1 MIWQFASN
9 RIVSWATTL
18 YINAMKTSILAF
30 FAVAGM
36 LVFTASCKKKEAPA
50 PAPVA
55 DFTFSG
61 DGAMVPADVTFTNAS
76 VNATEYLWDF
86 GDGTT
91 STEKDPSRTFGVGGS
106 FTITLTAKGA
116 GGTHSVTK
124 TLSMLDAPK
133 SCLIKS
139 VSVTQMPFADA
150 NGAGWDLFDGPDV
163 CYKITNAAGDV
174 LVDGTSARFDNTAS
188 SNLPRNWTLSP
199 AHTISPLNTVRNIQ
213 ILDYDL
219 LDPSDLIGSVP
230 FNPNSYLGSYPA
242 SVTLTGKDITVT
254 LGLQWQ

>member
-1 MIWQFASN
+1 
-9 RIVSWATTL
+9 
-18 YINAMKTSILAF
+18 
-30 FAVAGM
+30 
-36 LVFTASCKKKEAPA
+36 
-50 PAPVA
+50 
-55 DFTFSG
+55 
-61 DGAMVPADVTFTNAS
+61 
-76 VNATEYLWDF
+76 
-86 GDGTT
+86 
-91 STEKDPSRTFGVGGS
+91 
-106 FTITLTAKGA
+106 
-116 GGTHSVTK
+116 
-124 TLSMLDAPK
+124 MLDAPK
-133 SCLIKS
+133 SCLIKT

-199 AHTISPLNTVRNIQ
+199 AHSISPLNTGRNIQ
-213 ILDYDL
+213 IHDYDL
-219 LDPSDLIGSVP
+219 LDPSDLIGSVS